1 MNLVDIN
8 TLFGTED
15 KCRELLVRLR
25 FPEGPM
31 NPAKRRHSYLSP
43 FLRPWLKQARQ
54 KLSLELCSSLPHK
67 RL

>member
-25 FPEGPM
+25 FPEGPQC
-31 NPAKRRHSYLSP
+31 
-43 FLRPWLKQARQ
+43 LRCNIQ
-54 KLSLELCSSLPHK
+54 
-67 RL
+67 RLAPRTR